1 MPASSATPSE
11 IDPTTAATLRRMLV
25 VDVRP
30 EEERLALGWIP
41 GSRHQPVIDPA
52 RAARDEPSMFMCH
65 SGARS
70 ALVVHQIRSQGGRA
84 LNLTGGLR
92 AWRDAGLPLCDPMR
106 ASLPP
111 EDRGPLT
118 LLQLVRMVRSCFVVE
133 SVVTHVGDE
142 DDPNTSSTDAVAE
155 FERRFAPN
163 ILPLSRREYE
173 RRLDGLAE
181 GAWRNDHRLD
191 AIARNIERFYALGRN
206 VSWST

>member
-1 MPASSATPSE
+1 MPGSSATPTE
-11 IDPTTAATLRRMLV
+11 VDPNTASTLRRMIV
-25 VDVRP
+25 IDVRP

-41 GSRHQPVIDPA
+41 GSRHQPVVDPA
-52 RAARDEPSMFMCH
+52 RAARGEPSVYMCH

-70 ALVVHQIRSQGGRA
+70 AVVVEQIRALGGRA
-84 LNLTGGLR
+84 LNLGGGLR
-92 AWRDAGLPLCDPMR
+92 AWRDAGLPLCDPHR
-106 ASLPP
+106 AVLPP
-111 EDRGPLT
+111 EDQGPITLT
-118 LLQLVRMVRSCFVVE
+118 QLVRMVRSCFVVE
-133 SVVTHVGDE
+133 SVVTHVGE
-142 DDPNTSSTDAVAE
+142 EEPSGNDAVAE